1 MQLAPLPV
9 VVPLAVA
16 AALAI
21 IGKHLHRRIVD
32 SISIATSA
40 AVVIISITLTFQ
52 SANGAIVYW
61 FGNWQP
67 LAKSH
72 FPIGICFAIDPI
84 GAGLSSLAALLVLAA
99 FTFSWS
105 YFESVGALYHVLML
119 VFLAAMCG
127 LALTGDLFNM
137 FVWLEV
143 MTAVGVALCGYKSE
157 QSQSL
162 QGALNFAV
170 VNTIGAFLSL
180 MGVALLYGA
189 TGSLNLAEVGR
200 TLAAGHFSQ
209 GFVTVALL
217 LVTAGFLVK
226 SATFPFHFWLADAH
240 AVAPTPV
247 CILFSGV
254 MVELGLY
261 AIGRIYWVVF
271 AQSAQPAPQTIRDV
285 FLLMGSLT
293 AVVGALYCFGQRHLK
308 RLLAFSTISHVG
320 IMLIAFSLL
329 NPRALAG
336 MALYLAGHGL
346 IKAALFIGA
355 GILLHR
361 FGSLDEYDLQRSIAK
376 RLAPIGVL
384 MVLGAWGLAG
394 LPPFATFFGEMRID
408 EIGSQQH
415 LTWLPAITIFAEALT
430 AAAVLRFTARVFFGV
445 GRQGKSMVSAGA
457 PHLHTDAET
466 SGQHSRVPAFM
477 WVPMAALII
486 GAALI
491 AVPLRGP
498 VETAAK
504 HFESAPLYDAAVL
517 RINAQTAAPR
527 PYDRPFEAHGESEWW
542 IPLLV
547 ALATLGAAAA
557 SLFPKSPRTAFA
569 RPIGAVLSKTVL
581 ELRRFQSGRVGDYV
595 AWFAFGIA
603 AYGSLLLLLH

>member
-1 MQLAPLPV
+1 MPLAPLPII
-9 VVPLAVA
+9 VPLAVA

-21 IGKHLHRRIVD
+21 AGKHAHRRVLD
-32 SISIATSA
+32 VLAIATSA
-40 AVVIISITLTFQ
+40 SVVVMTIFLTFQ
-52 SANGAIVYW
+52 SANRVIVYW
-61 FGNWQP
+61 FGDWRP
-67 LAKSH
+67 LPHSH
-72 FPIGICFAIDPI
+72 FPIGICLAIDPI
-84 GAGLSSLAALLVLAA
+84 GAGLASLAALLVLAA

-143 MTAVGVALCGYKSE
+143 MTAAGVALCGYKSE

-170 VNTIGAFLSL
+170 INTTGAFLSL
-180 MGVALLYGA
+180 MGVALLYSA

-200 TLAAGHFSQ
+200 TLATTQFSQ
-209 GFVTVALL
+209 RFITVALL
-217 LVTAGFLVK
+217 FVIAGFLVK

-240 AVAPTPV
+240 AIAPTPV

-261 AIGRIYWVVF
+261 AIARIYWVVF
-271 AQSAQPAPQTIRDV
+271 AQGAQPPPRTVRDV

-308 RLLAFSTISHVG
+308 RMLAFSTISHVG
-320 IMLIAFSLL
+320 LMLVGFSLL
-329 NPRALAG
+329 NARALAG
-336 MALYLAGHGL
+336 MALYLVGHGL

-361 FGSLDEYDLQRSIAK
+361 FESVDEYDLQRSPAR

-384 MVLGAWGLAG
+384 MVLGGWGLAG
-394 LPPFATFFGEMRID
+394 LPPFATFFGQLRID
-408 EIGSQQH
+408 EIGRQQH
-415 LTWLPAITIFAEALT
+415 LTWLPAITISAEALT

-445 GRQGKSMVSAGA
+445 GHGKSMVARGA
-457 PHLHTDAET
+457 PHLHTDVET
-466 SGQHSRVPAFM
+466 AGQHSSVPAFM
-477 WVPMAALII
+477 WVPMAALIL
-486 GAALI
+486 GAALVAI
-491 AVPLRGP
+491 PLRGP
-498 VETAAK
+498 AERASIR
-504 HFESAPLYDAAVL
+504 FESAPLYEASVLQIEAPRAAS
-517 RINAQTAAPR
+517 R
-527 PYDRPFEAHGESEWW
+527 PYDQPFHARGESEWW
-542 IPLLV
+542 IPLAVAFVALV
-547 ALATLGAAAA
+547 AVWA
-557 SLFPKSPRTAFA
+557 SLFPKSRK
-569 RPIGAVLSKTVL
+569 AVVAKPVGVALSKVVA

-603 AYGSLLLLLH
+603 AYGGLLFLFH

>member
-1 MQLAPLPV
+1 MQLAPLPII
-9 VVPLAVA
+9 VPLAVA
-16 AALAI
+16 AMLAI
-21 IGKHLHRRIVD
+21 AGKRIYRRVLD
-32 SISIATSA
+32 TLAIATSA
-40 AVVIISITLTFQ
+40 SVVVVNIALTFQ
-52 SANGAIVYW
+52 SANNVIVYW
-61 FGNWQP
+61 FGDWRP
-67 LAKSH
+67 LANSH
-72 FPIGICFAIDPI
+72 FPIGICLAIDPI
-84 GAGLSSLAALLVLAA
+84 GAGLASLAALLVLAA

-143 MTAVGVALCGYKSE
+143 MTAAGVALCGYKSE

-170 VNTIGAFLSL
+170 INTIGAFLSL
-180 MGVALLYGA
+180 MGIALLYGA

-200 TLAAGHFSQ
+200 TLATTHFSQ
-209 GFVTVALL
+209 GFVTIALL
-217 LVTAGFLVK
+217 LVIAGFLVK

-261 AIGRIYWVVF
+261 AIARIYWIGF
-271 AQSAQPAPQTIRDV
+271 ALSAQPPPRTIRDV

-293 AVVGALYCFGQRHLK
+293 AVIGALYCFGQRHLK
-308 RLLAFSTISHVG
+308 RMLAFSTISHVG
-320 IMLIAFSLL
+320 LMLIGIALL
-329 NPRALAG
+329 DSRALAG

-346 IKAALFIGA
+346 IKAGLFIGA

-361 FGSLDEYDLQRSIAK
+361 FESMDEYDLRGNPTR

-384 MVLGAWGLAG
+384 MALGAWGLAG
-394 LPPFATFFGEMRID
+394 LPPFATFFGQLRID

-415 LTWLPAITIFAEALT
+415 LDWLPAVTICAEALT
-430 AAAVLRFTARVFFGV
+430 AAAVLRFTGGVFFGL
-445 GRQGKSMVSAGA
+445 GRGKSMALRGA
-457 PHLHTDAET
+457 PHLHTDVET
-466 SGQHSRVPAFM
+466 GGQHSFVPAFM
-477 WVPMAALII
+477 WVPMAVLIL

-491 AVPLRGP
+491 AIPLRAP
-498 VETAAK
+498 ADRASSR
-504 HFESAPLYDAAVL
+504 FESAPLYDASVL
-517 RINAQTAAPR
+517 QIKAPPAASR
-527 PYDRPFEAHGESEWW
+527 PYGHPPDSHGESDWW
-542 IPLLV
+542 IPLAV
-547 ALATLGAAAA
+547 ALGVVGVTGV
-557 SLFPKSPRTAFA
+557 SLFPEPRHPVFA
-569 RPIGAVLSKTVL
+569 KPVAIALTKTVV

-603 AYGSLLLLLH
+603 AYGIMLLLVR